1 MRSKLLNKKNKSRLV
16 KMLIMAGYVILYY
29 VTNHI
34 ADVESAKN
42 IQGLAKLIQVMN
54 GG

>member
-1 MRSKLLNKKNKSRLV
+1 MF
-16 KMLIMAGYVILYY
+16 IMAGYVILYY

-34 ADVESAKN
+34 AGIEAAKQV
-42 IQGLAKLIQVMN
+42 QGLAKLIEMVN

>member
-1 MRSKLLNKKNKSRLV
+1 MRSKLLDTKNKRRLI

-34 ADVESAKN
+34 AGLEAAKQV
-42 IQGLAKLIQVMN
+42 QGLAKLIEVIN